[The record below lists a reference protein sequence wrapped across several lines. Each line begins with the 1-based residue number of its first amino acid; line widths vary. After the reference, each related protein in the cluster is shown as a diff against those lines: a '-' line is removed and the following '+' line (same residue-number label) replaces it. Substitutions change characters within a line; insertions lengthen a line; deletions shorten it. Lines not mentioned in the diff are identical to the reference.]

1 MFAFLIVL
9 FLFTHENYVLLAWR
23 KKSTFSS
30 RVHKRSVSRNACL
43 DFFSLHSNSETFL
56 LHEILLNKYNLSQPR
71 WRLKVEFLNR
81 KKTGSILISRWLD
94 SFFFRSCENMAKILL
109 CLTLLV
115 ISTFTITFFC
125 LELVHMGKMLPLT
138 WQCCFVSR
146 SWGTR
151 AKRDLVKLSLYRK
164 LPVSWFY
171 RTDAS
176 RLEFIRTFT
185 ASNKGARNLKFSIK
199 VNFHRLEVKCTRP
212 WIFFLS

>member
-1 MFAFLIVL
+1 M
-9 FLFTHENYVLLAWR
+9 LAWIFFA
-23 KKSTFSS
+23 TFQL
-30 RVHKRSVSRNACL
+30 RNIFIARN
-43 DFFSLHSNSETFL
+43 SLKQIQSLPASL
-56 LHEILLNKYNLSQPR
+56 EIEGRIFEQ
-71 WRLKVEFLNR
+71 
-81 KKTGSILISRWLD
+81 KKTGSILILRWLD
-94 SFFFRSCENMAKILL
+94 SFFFFRSCENMAKIHL

-125 LELVHMGKMLPLT
+125 LELVHMGKMLTLT

-151 AKRDLVKLSLYRK
+151 AKRDLVKFSLHRK

-199 VNFHRLEVKCTRP
+199 VNFHRIEVKCTRP
-212 WIFFLS
+212 WIFFSFLIKTFAQLFRPRRRWKLNLHQNFCCETVLMPP